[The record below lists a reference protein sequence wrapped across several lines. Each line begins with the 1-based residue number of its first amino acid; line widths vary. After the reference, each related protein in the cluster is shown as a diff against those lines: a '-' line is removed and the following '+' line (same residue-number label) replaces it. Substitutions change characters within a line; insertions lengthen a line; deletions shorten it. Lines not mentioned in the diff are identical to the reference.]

1 MRRLFQDD
9 KSLKTEGITEFLEA
23 AGIAEFLK
31 DTEVDPERLK
41 HYSFRINKNV
51 FTGKYLD
58 APALT
63 KSSYTITVNDEN
75 HVCVDLVE
83 KRATLDANNVKRWSI
98 YQKITEF
105 YYYEDDAVTVITGKR
120 IAPDFIKDCYSIADL
135 QEISGEQD
143 VEFEADIYP
152 IRKMPKLNHLIEVTD
167 QKMDNKEFKKSF
179 R

>member
-51 FTGKYLD
+51 FTGNYID
-58 APALT
+58 AHTFT
-63 KSSYTITVNDEN
+63 KSSYSITVNDEN
-75 HVCVDLVE
+75 HVCVNLVE
-83 KRATLDANNVKRWSI
+83 KRSNPDDSNAKRWSI

-105 YYYEDDAVTVITGKR
+105 SYEDDAVTVITGKR
-120 IAPDFIKDCYSIADL
+120 SAQDLIKDCYSIADL
-135 QEISGEQD
+135 QEISDEQD

-152 IRKMPKLNHLIEVTD
+152 IRKMPKLNHLIEVAD